1 MPYTEHP
8 ELPRTFA
15 EDTSIWRYFSFAQF
29 LSLLEFRAL
38 HFTRADLLP
47 DPFVDL
53 VSQPT
58 LSAFPG
64 MTAKGV
70 RRALEMMRISRQA
83 IFVNCW
89 YASQSGLPDVWAGCG
104 GKNGGI
110 AIRSSVGKL
119 KAALQRSSQKVHIS
133 NVTYINYDTDPIPL
147 GNAFL
152 SALHKNKRFQPER
165 EVRALFLWAGGDP
178 TTFCPGPE
186 QGVEV
191 EVDTSS
197 LIEEVQLA
205 PLSDPWFHKLVAAVS
220 KRCLAVG

>member
-1 MPYTEHP
+1 
-8 ELPRTFA
+8 L
-15 EDTSIWRYFSFAQF
+15 RYFSFAQF
-29 LSLLEFRAL
+29 LALLEFQAL
-38 HFTRADLLP
+38 HFTRVDLLP
-47 DPFVDL
+47 DPFLDL
-53 VSQPT
+53 VTQPT

-64 MTAKGV
+64 MTANGV

-89 YASQSGLPDVWAGCG
+89 YASPSELPDVWTRCG
-104 GKNGGI
+104 GRNSGI

-119 KAALQRSSQKVHIS
+119 KAALERASQKVHLS
-133 NVTYINYDTDPIPL
+133 NVAYINYDIDPIPL

-152 SALHKNKRFQPER
+152 AALHKNKSFQPEL
-165 EVRALFLWAGGDP
+165 EVRALLLQTGGDS

-191 EVDTSS
+191 EVDTLS
-197 LIEEVQLA
+197 LIEGVRIA

-220 KRCLAVG
+220 QRCGLTVG